1 MIVRTWET
9 RKWQNE
15 TTHERISRVLCDGEQ
30 PRLYDPLN
38 VIERVLILTP
48 VIRFTD
54 ALILSLIASYT
65 RNTRSSL
72 VGGTISRKYRA
83 RYNNTVRDERSRDQL
98 SILCLRA
105 GTKETDIYVYIYI
118 RTSCNTERER
128 GGGRTRKKE
137 MAGNGERKASGWNTE
152 WPPSVSIQAF
162 TRHPPLHPPLLASL
176 FQLLVCSSFSLC
188 SHRQRWCTNAKKKGK
203 KRKRKKVFS

>member
-1 MIVRTWET
+1 MDERLIIKKIDRSNVGNA
-9 RKWQNE
+9 KMANE

-30 PRLYDPLN
+30 PRLHDPLN

-118 RTSCNTERER
+118 YTH
-128 GGGRTRKKE
+128 K
-137 MAGNGERKASGWNTE
+137 
-152 WPPSVSIQAF
+152 
-162 TRHPPLHPPLLASL
+162 L
-176 FQLLVCSSFSLC
+176 
-188 SHRQRWCTNAKKKGK
+188 
-203 KRKRKKVFS
+203 